1 VPNLPQKKIQ
11 FLRWYVGPK
20 SMLRIRIPVRLDPDL
35 FWQIL
40 ILERAMAVRS
50 QLNAELEQNPPDLK
64 TLILHL

>member
-1 VPNLPQKKIQ
+1 
-11 FLRWYVGPK
+11 
-20 SMLRIRIPVRLDPDL
+20 LDPDL